1 MDLNKKGAE
10 TMSPRTGRPK
20 IGNPKSND
28 IKVRVDDKT
37 IKFLD
42 EYCKANNE
50 TRAGVVRKAI
60 IQFLGIE

>member
-1 MDLNKKGAE
+1 
-10 TMSPRTGRPK
+10 MSPRTGRPK

-28 IKVRVDDKT
+28 IKVRVDKT